1 MFIVEFYS
9 KLLKKEV
16 RKEFS
21 TYKAAKEF
29 AIKVD
34 GIIIPQ

>member
-9 KLLKKEV
+9 KLLRKEV
-16 RKEFS
+16 RKEFT

-29 AIKVD
+29 AVSVN
-34 GIIIPQ
+34 GIIIG